1 MKQNLEECKIK
12 KINLKRMN
20 KLTNKNY
27 KIKKNNYFCNNN
39 SLSTTLVNLKIRY
52 FSNKKKAL
60 SSF

>member
-20 KLTNKNY
+20 KLTYKNY

-39 SLSTTLVNLKIRY
+39 SLSTI
-52 FSNKKKAL
+52 
-60 SSF
+60 